1 MNITRTTV
9 SDFHQTAGGDYI
21 FNLDEKL
28 IYGGAE
34 IYSAMELKRWLYADL
49 QGTLGLARY
58 NDSQKSGRDIH
69 LWSVPGFS
77 SGLLCGANGSS
88 RISGSESTPL
98 KELSDIIFRT
108 VQGRC
113 HEGSLVEDGGCMEQ
127 RPYL

>member
-58 NDSQKSGRDIH
+58 NDSQKSQAGIFIYGQSRD
-69 LWSVPGFS
+69 SVPAFCAERMDPAVFQARS
-77 SGLLCGANGSS
+77 
-88 RISGSESTPL
+88 
-98 KELSDIIFRT
+98 
-108 VQGRC
+108 
-113 HEGSLVEDGGCMEQ
+113 Q
-127 RPYL
+127 RL

>member
-1 MNITRTTV
+1 MRKNLNRTAFAVALALLCPLVGLSQGRIYPRTWELGLGGAGMNITRTTV

-58 NDSQKSGRDIH
+58 NDSQKVR
-69 LWSVPGFS
+69 
-77 SGLLCGANGSS
+77 
-88 RISGSESTPL
+88 
-98 KELSDIIFRT
+98 
-108 VQGRC
+108 QG
-113 HEGSLVEDGGCMEQ
+113 
-127 RPYL
+127 